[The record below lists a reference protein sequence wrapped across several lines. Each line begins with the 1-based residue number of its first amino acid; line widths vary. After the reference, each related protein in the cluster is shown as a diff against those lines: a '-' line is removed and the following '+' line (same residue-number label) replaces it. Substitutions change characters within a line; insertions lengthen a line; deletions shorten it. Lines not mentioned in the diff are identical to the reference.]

1 MFTKQ
6 VILNRLQEIK
16 SELDSLTKLV
26 SDFDQVGLEDELGS
40 YFESIIGKISYH
52 ISFAE
57 DLFSRKQRGLTVEEL
72 IELLEKESL
81 NLFAQQG

>member
-1 MFTKQ
+1 MYTKQ
-6 VILNRLQEIK
+6 VLVNQIQEVK
-16 SELDSLTKLV
+16 SELDSLMKLV

-72 IELLEKESL
+72 IELLEKESI
-81 NLFAQQG
+81 NVFSHIG

>member
-6 VILNRLQEIK
+6 LIVNRIQEIK

-40 YFESIIGKISYH
+40 YFESIIGKISIH

-57 DLFSRKQRGLTVEEL
+57 DLFTRKQRGLTVEEL
-72 IELLEKESL
+72 IELLEKESIIVFSHL
-81 NLFAQQG
+81 G